1 MSSPLTPSFRYP
13 FESELAKFPADHQ
26 VTIRSILNKL
36 LDLDGAVRNLKSQQT
51 TASTTSSTTSSSSS
65 STTTGVTASQAQSIA
80 TTTAIST
87 IQSTFNKVD
96 NQTGTSYTVTNGDYV
111 GIVTI
116 NNSSA
121 VAVTLGGDGTGVNAQ
136 FGTAI
141 ENIGTGTAT
150 LTPASG
156 TINGASSLALAT
168 NQGAL
173 VYFDGTNW
181 WAIGCSLSG
190 SGGTITDV
198 IAGTGLTGG
207 GSSGAVT
214 LSLIDPVAVNLGG
227 TGTSATLTGLV
238 RGSASAMTA
247 SELSGDAT
255 TSGSNAVTLAT
266 VNPDVGSFTNANVTV
281 NAKGLITAAANGS
294 SSGGVSQI
302 TAGSN
307 VTISPSGGTGNVTVN
322 ATGTAITA
330 NLSGGSLGPGQGET
344 GTTLVA
350 APTTAVL
357 MASLYDATSPGA
369 NQYLVAFA
377 YNQNGFVGWSVFNVS
392 QSTVTA
398 LSSTVVNIR
407 ILA

>member
-1 MSSPLTPSFRYP
+1 MSATPALNEPSFRLA
-13 FESELAKFPADHQ
+13 FESQIAKLPAEVQSVHRNTFNALTDIYQ
-26 VTIRSILNKL
+26 AITALNSK
-36 LDLDGAVRNLKSQQT
+36 VETVKT
-51 TASTTSSTTSSSSS
+51 VTSSSSS

-80 TTTAIST
+80 TVTALNT
-87 IQSTFNKVD
+87 IQSTFNRVD
-96 NQTGTSYTVTNGDYV
+96 GQTGTSYTVENSDYA
-111 GIVTI
+111 GLVTI
-116 NNSSA
+116 DNASP

-141 ENIGTGTAT
+141 ENIGAGTAT

-156 TINGASSLALAT
+156 TINGAASLALAT

-173 VYFDGTNW
+173 VYFDGQNW

-357 MASLYDATSPGA
+357 MASLYDASSPA